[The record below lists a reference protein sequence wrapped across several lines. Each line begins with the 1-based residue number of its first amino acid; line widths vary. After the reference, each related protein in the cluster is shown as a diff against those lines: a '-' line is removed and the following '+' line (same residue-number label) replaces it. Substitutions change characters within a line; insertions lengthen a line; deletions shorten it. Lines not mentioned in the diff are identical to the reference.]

1 MYRIEDRPRDKPTG
15 TPRNKRPRTMANKNN
30 VSI

>member
-1 MYRIEDRPRDKPTG
+1 MEDRPRDKPTG